1 MKKIILILILAPLLT
16 FSKSDKA
23 PVDTLSK
30 NTYKEFNLGIAIM
43 DNDFAFP
50 GASFL
55 FGKTNYF
62 SNNTLLDYQLG
73 VAFPSIVTGKIGFG
87 IGNEDFATIIGF
99 RPWPTCPYL
108 QISFKERHNLSVE
121 HGVYTDYVVTLLTYG
136 IRF

>member
-1 MKKIILILILAPLLT
+1 MKKIILILSLFPLLT
-16 FSKSDKA
+16 FSQSN
-23 PVDTLSK
+23 
-30 NTYKEFNLGIAIM
+30 NTYKEINIGIALF
-43 DNDFAFP
+43 DDGGFP

-73 VAFPSIVTGKIGFG
+73 IAFPSIVTGKIGFG
-87 IGNEDFATIIGF
+87 IGDEDFATIIGI

-108 QISFKERHNLSVE
+108 QLSNNERHNLSIE
-121 HGVYTDYVVTLLTYG
+121 YGFYDGYQVTLLTYG

>member
-1 MKKIILILILAPLLT
+1 MKKIILILSLVPLL
-16 FSKSDKA
+16 S
-23 PVDTLSK
+23 LSQSN
-30 NTYKEFNLGIAIM
+30 NTYKEINFGVALFDAN
-43 DNDFAFP
+43 NVFP

-108 QISFKERHNLSVE
+108 QLSFKDRHNLSVE
-121 HGVYTDYVVTLLTYG
+121 YGVFGEYEVTLITYG